1 METSQIT
8 EKYLAKLLNSQKI
21 DYLCTQKE
29 IIEHEYKRL

>member
-1 METSQIT
+1 MKTSQIT

-21 DYLCTQKE
+21 DYKKKQKE